1 MGCKGM
7 LFCRKR
13 QGFILIDSVADN
25 LEMAFGLILAINH

>member
-25 LEMAFGLILAINH
+25 RKWHWV

>member
-7 LFCRKR
+7 LFCRIR

-25 LEMAFGLILAINH
+25 YKWHWV